1 MKHLLL
7 LCLAQFAFLHLQAQ
21 LVTTQF
27 GQVQG
32 SNNGTVKQFLGIPYA
47 KPPVDDL
54 RWKAPENPD
63 AWAGVLN
70 TTDFSPVCPQK
81 KFEQGGTGD
90 TIIGEEDCLYLNVW
104 TPNIGAGTRPIMVF
118 IHGGG
123 NQQGSASEENGGAQ
137 MFFGKNISERGNA
150 VVITIQYRL
159 GPLGFLVHPGLDEE
173 STTGTSGNFAVL
185 DQLLALRW
193 VKNNGHLF
201 GGDTSKVMIFGE
213 SAGGINVGNL
223 LSTSLGAG
231 LFDRACIQSAAPTV
245 SPYTTV
251 ETNGINYV
259 NAYIS
264 SGTDAQKIAHMRTVS
279 SDSLVMNE
287 TSPLAGGA
295 VQLSWQPVIDNV
307 VFTQTPQQQF
317 ETGNFNH
324 VPLIIGSNS
333 EESSLSAP
341 QTVVPAMVTALIN
354 STVPSGLQS
363 EALALYPPGS
373 NNTEARESFVGILTD
388 GQFTATT
395 RRTARC
401 ISNNQDEPVYRYFFT
416 HKHTVS
422 MLEALGSYHG
432 MELFYVFNT
441 WEDATLGSGPF
452 FGEEDDSVQQ
462 HMLNYWVNFANTG
475 NPNGAG
481 LVSWPEYESVSDCY
495 LEIKATPNGTQ
506 CGLRTQKSDLWDEAI
521 NYTGCGALATNELE
535 NELNL
540 VIFPNP
546 ASNVIQISG
555 IPLNENASFEVYSA
569 IGEQLI
575 SGKLQNEISIADLAT
590 GMYFIRIHSN
600 HQLATLSFVKE

>member
-1 MKHLLL
+1 MNRLLL
-7 LCLAQFAFLHLQAQ
+7 FLSSLYFVSVAQAQ
-21 LVTTQF
+21 VVTTEF
-27 GQVQG
+27 GQIQG
-32 SNNGTVKQFLGIPYA
+32 SNNGAIKQFLGVPFA
-47 KPPVDDL
+47 KPPVDEL

-63 AWAGVLN
+63 SWAGILN

-104 TPNIGAGTRPIMVF
+104 TPAIGVGTRPIMVF

-137 MFFGKNISERGNA
+137 MFFGKNISERGDA

-173 STTGTSGNFAVL
+173 SPTGTSGNYAVL
-185 DQLLALRW
+185 DQILALKW
-193 VKNNGHLF
+193 VKHNGHLF
-201 GGDTSKVMIFGE
+201 GGDTTKVMIFGE

-223 LSTSLGAG
+223 MSTSLANG

-245 SPYTTV
+245 AQYSVVQSGGVDFVDT
-251 ETNGINYV
+251 
-259 NAYIS
+259 YIS
-264 SGTDAQKIAHMRTVS
+264 TGTNAQKITHMRNVS
-279 SDSLVMNE
+279 SDSIVMNE

-295 VQLSWQPVIDNV
+295 VQLAWQPTIDNV

-317 ETGNFNH
+317 ESGTFNH

-341 QTVVPAMVTALIN
+341 QTVTPGMVTLLKN
-354 STVPSGLQS
+354 SVIPAPMMAEGNV
-363 EALALYPPGS
+363 LYPSGS
-373 NNTEARESFVGILTD
+373 NNTEARESYVGILTD

-401 ISNNQDEPVYRYFFT
+401 ISSNQTEPVYRYFFT

-452 FGEEDDSVQQ
+452 FAEEDDSVQQ
-462 HMLNYWVNFANTG
+462 NMLHYWVNFARNG
-475 NPNGAG
+475 DPNGAG
-481 LVSWPEYESVSDCY
+481 LVNWPTYESVSDCY

-506 CGLRTQKSDLWDEAI
+506 CGLRTDKSDFWDEAI
-521 NYTGCGALATNELE
+521 SYIGCGSLELAEVDNAFT
-535 NELNL
+535 
-540 VIFPNP
+540 VYPNP
-546 ASNVIQISG
+546 ASTVLNISNFSPSEHYL
-555 IPLNENASFEVYSA
+555 IYSA
-569 IGEQLI
+569 QGQLLRK
-575 SGKLQNEISIADLAT
+575 GQMKGEISIDTLDSGA
-590 GMYFIRIHSN
+590 YFLVVDGVSGQRVTTFIK
-600 HQLATLSFVKE
+600 Q